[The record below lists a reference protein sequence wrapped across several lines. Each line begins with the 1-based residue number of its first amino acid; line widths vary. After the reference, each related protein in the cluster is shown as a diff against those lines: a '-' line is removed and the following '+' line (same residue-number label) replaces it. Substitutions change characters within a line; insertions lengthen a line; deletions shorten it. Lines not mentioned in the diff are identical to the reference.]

1 MWPASQYSHTN
12 NASSASKINDHQN
25 PKNLKTLG
33 MTSAISMAGVYY
45 FEFLNFFNAIFLN
58 IYNFHLLIL
67 VKCNLYYTKVCLK
80 SRFSLL
86 HPSTGQKPLHV
97 GA

>member
-33 MTSAISMAGVYY
+33 MTSAISMAGMYC
-45 FEFLNFFNAIFLN
+45 F
-58 IYNFHLLIL
+58 
-67 VKCNLYYTKVCLK
+67 
-80 SRFSLL
+80 
-86 HPSTGQKPLHV
+86 
-97 GA
+97 